1 MTKGNSL
8 TEQTSSSLSPEQEVE
23 EKIRLV
29 DKEAADKKWENLLS
43 YLKEKGSVAIAFSG
57 GVDSTLLLYAAG
69 TALGASCAA
78 VTAGSPTFPKRE
90 STEAE
95 EFCRAHGIRQIAFES
110 HELDVPGYR
119 ENPVNRCY
127 LCKKSLFTEMQKIAG
142 KNGYRYIAEGS
153 NMDDLGDFRPG
164 LVAIKEL
171 HVLSPLREV
180 GLHKNEIRYLS
191 EKFGLPT
198 WKKQSYACLGSRF
211 VYGETITKEKLFM
224 VEQAEELLLA
234 MGFFQLR
241 VRIHGDLARIE
252 VLPEEFPKLLKNRET
267 IVKEFKRYGFSYVT
281 MDLTGYRT
289 GSMNETL
296 KKDEIAAALKERT
309 SLTPR
314 QAMGVV
320 ATQPHRRNVRT
331 AVPSQS

>member
-69 TALGASCAA
+69 TVLGASCAA

-224 VEQAEELLLA
+224 AGA
-234 MGFFQLR
+234 HPRG
-241 VRIHGDLARIE
+241 
-252 VLPEEFPKLLKNRET
+252 PC
-267 IVKEFKRYGFSYVT
+267 
-281 MDLTGYRT
+281 
-289 GSMNETL
+289 
-296 KKDEIAAALKERT
+296 KDRGPAGGVSKT
-309 SLTPR
+309 S
-314 QAMGVV
+314 
-320 ATQPHRRNVRT
+320 
-331 AVPSQS
+331 